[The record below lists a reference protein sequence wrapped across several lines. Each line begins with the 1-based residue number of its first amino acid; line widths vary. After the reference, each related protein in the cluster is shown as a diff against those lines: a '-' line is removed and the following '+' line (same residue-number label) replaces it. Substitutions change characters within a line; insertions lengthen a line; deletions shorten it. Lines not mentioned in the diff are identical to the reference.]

1 MMSLECAV
9 EDHGHRRGC
18 AHRLAWGAGV
28 WATGLVLA
36 ASVQAAP
43 MACLIE
49 PSQVVDIG
57 SPVVGVI
64 ATVAVERGD
73 AVRRGEV
80 VATLRREVERANLS
94 AASNRS
100 EVQAELRAARAA
112 AELARSKL
120 VRAEDLRRQNFISEV
135 AVEQARSE
143 AEVAYRRVD
152 AVREQQRAAASDT
165 ETARSQFAQREL
177 VATIDGV
184 VVDRFL
190 SPGERVD
197 DKPILRIARLNPL
210 RVELVLPLS
219 DLGRLKAGDTVQLK
233 PDYPGAVRKAATVE
247 RVDKIVD
254 AASRTFRARLTLPN
268 PDNSILA
275 GVRCVPEWAGAT
287 PTSAAV
293 TPAVAPVPA
302 PIPAKNPATTSR

>member
-1 MMSLECAV
+1 MMSLESAV
-9 EDHGHRRGC
+9 KEHGRR
-18 AHRLAWGAGV
+18 AGV
-28 WATGLVLA
+28 VALGWLLALA
-36 ASVQAAP
+36 AQAAP
-43 MACLIE
+43 LACLIE

-57 SPVVGVI
+57 SPVVGVL

-73 AVRRGEV
+73 TVRRGTV
-80 VATLRREVERANLS
+80 VATLRREIERANLS

-143 AEVAYRRVD
+143 SEVAFRRID

-177 VATIDGV
+177 AATIDGV

-190 SPGERVD
+190 HPGERVD
-197 DKPILRIARLNPL
+197 DKPILRIARLDPL

-233 PDYPGAVRKAATVE
+233 PDYPGATRKTATVE

-268 PDNSILA
+268 PDHGILA
-275 GVRCVPEWAGAT
+275 GVRCLPEWATATAT
-287 PTSAAV
+287 PTAGPAA
-293 TPAVAPVPA
+293 PA
-302 PIPAKNPATTSR
+302 ATR

>member
-1 MMSLECAV
+1 MMSLESAV
-9 EDHGHRRGC
+9 KEHGRVRAG
-18 AHRLAWGAGV
+18 RAGV
-28 WATGLVLA
+28 WVAGLLLA
-36 ASVQAAP
+36 SAARAVP
-43 MACLIE
+43 LACLIE

-57 SPVVGVI
+57 SPVVGVL

-73 AVRRGEV
+73 TVRRGAV
-80 VATLRREVERANLS
+80 VATLRRDVERANLS
-94 AASNRS
+94 AASHRS

-112 AELARSKL
+112 AELAHSKL

-143 AEVAYRRVD
+143 SEVANRRID

-177 VATIDGV
+177 AATIDGV

-190 SPGERVD
+190 NPGERVD
-197 DKPILRIARLNPL
+197 DKPVLRIARLDPL

-233 PDYPGAVRKAATVE
+233 PDYPGATRKTATVE

-268 PDNSILA
+268 PDHAVLA
-275 GVRCVPEWAGAT
+275 GVRCLPEWATATAT
-287 PTSAAV
+287 PT
-293 TPAVAPVPA
+293 VA
-302 PIPAKNPATTSR
+302 R

>member
-1 MMSLECAV
+1 MNVHGRACVAAAGLLLAV
-9 EDHGHRRGC
+9 
-18 AHRLAWGAGV
+18 
-28 WATGLVLA
+28 A
-36 ASVQAAP
+36 ARAAP
-43 MACLIE
+43 LACLIE

-73 AVRRGEV
+73 AVRRGMV

-94 AASNRS
+94 AASQRS
-100 EVQAELRAARAA
+100 DVQAELRAARAA

-190 SPGERVD
+190 HPGERVD
-197 DKPILRIARLNPL
+197 DKPILRIARLDPL

-219 DLGRLKAGDTVQLK
+219 DLGRLKAGDALQLK
-233 PDYPGAVRKAATVE
+233 PDYPGATRKTATVE

-268 PDNSILA
+268 PDHAILA
-275 GVRCVPEWAGAT
+275 GVRCLPEWAGAT
-287 PTSAAV
+287 PTAV
-293 TPAVAPVPA
+293 PATPAAPAVVPA
-302 PIPAKNPATTSR
+302 LGVR

>member
-1 MMSLECAV
+1 MNLESVVNVLGVLGALGRAGGVAV
-9 EDHGHRRGC
+9 
-18 AHRLAWGAGV
+18 L
-28 WATGLVLA
+28 GLLVSA
-36 ASVQAAP
+36 VQAAP
-43 MACLIE
+43 LACLIE

-57 SPVVGVI
+57 SPVVGVL

-73 AVRRGEV
+73 TVRRGTV

-94 AASNRS
+94 AASQRS

-177 VATIDGV
+177 AATIDGV
-184 VVDRFL
+184 VVDRYL
-190 SPGERVD
+190 HPGERVD
-197 DKPILRIARLNPL
+197 DKPILRLARLDPL

-219 DLGRLKAGDTVQLK
+219 DLGRLKAGDTLHLK
-233 PDYPGAVRKAATVE
+233 PDYPGAPRKAATVE

-254 AASRTFRARLTLPN
+254 AASRTFRARLSLPN
-268 PDNSILA
+268 PDHAVLA
-275 GVRCVPEWAGAT
+275 GVRCLPEWAQAT
-287 PTSAAV
+287 PTAGPAAV
-293 TPAVAPVPA
+293 ATP
-302 PIPAKNPATTSR
+302 ITR

>member
-1 MMSLECAV
+1 MTTSLESVVNVHGRACVAAAGLLLAV
-9 EDHGHRRGC
+9 
-18 AHRLAWGAGV
+18 
-28 WATGLVLA
+28 A
-36 ASVQAAP
+36 ARAAP
-43 MACLIE
+43 LACLIE

-57 SPVVGVI
+57 SPVVGVL
-64 ATVAVERGD
+64 AAVTVERGD
-73 AVRRGEV
+73 TVRRGMV

-94 AASNRS
+94 AASQRS
-100 EVQAELRAARAA
+100 DVQAELRAARAA

-120 VRAEDLRRQNFISEV
+120 ARAEDLRRQNFISEV

-177 VATIDGV
+177 TATIDGV

-190 SPGERVD
+190 HPGERVD
-197 DKPILRIARLNPL
+197 DKPILRIARLDPL

-219 DLGRLKAGDTVQLK
+219 DLGRLKAGDAVQLK
-233 PDYPGAVRKAATVE
+233 PDYPGATRKTATVE

-268 PDNSILA
+268 PDYAILA
-275 GVRCVPEWAGAT
+275 GVRCLPEWAGAAPAAL
-287 PTSAAV
+287 PTAA
-293 TPAVAPVPA
+293 T
-302 PIPAKNPATTSR
+302 R

>member
-1 MMSLECAV
+1 MRRSALRAAAWLAGGLLAV
-9 EDHGHRRGC
+9 
-18 AHRLAWGAGV
+18 AG
-28 WATGLVLA
+28 
-36 ASVQAAP
+36 QAAP
-43 MACLIE
+43 LACLIE

-94 AASNRS
+94 AASSRS

-165 ETARSQFAQREL
+165 ETARSQFALREL

-184 VVDRFL
+184 IVDRFL
-190 SPGERVD
+190 NPGERVD
-197 DKPILRIARLNPL
+197 DKPILRIARLDPL

-219 DLGRLKAGDTVQLK
+219 DLGRLKAGDTVQIK
-233 PDYPGAVRKAATVE
+233 PDYPGAARKTATVE

-268 PDNSILA
+268 PDHGVLA
-275 GVRCVPEWAGAT
+275 GVRCQPEWAAAT
-287 PTSAAV
+287 PTAGPA
-293 TPAVAPVPA
+293 TPA
-302 PIPAKNPATTSR
+302 ATPLPLAR

>member
-1 MMSLECAV
+1 M
-9 EDHGHRRGC
+9 RRS
-18 AHRLAWGAGV
+18 ALRVGV
-28 WATGLVLA
+28 WLA
-36 ASVQAAP
+36 GGWLAVAGQAAP
-43 MACLIE
+43 LACLIE

-94 AASNRS
+94 AASSRS

-165 ETARSQFAQREL
+165 ETARSQFALREL
-177 VATIDGV
+177 AATIDGV

-190 SPGERVD
+190 NPGERVD
-197 DKPILRIARLNPL
+197 DKPILRIARLDPL

-219 DLGRLKAGDTVQLK
+219 DLGRLKAGDTVLIK
-233 PDYPGAVRKAATVE
+233 PDYPGATRKTATVE

-268 PDNSILA
+268 PDHGVLA
-275 GVRCVPEWAGAT
+275 GVRCQPEWVSAT
-287 PTSAAV
+287 PTAGPA
-293 TPAVAPVPA
+293 TPAAMPALVA
-302 PIPAKNPATTSR
+302 R

>member
-1 MMSLECAV
+1 MMNLESVVNVLGVLGVPGRAGGVAV
-9 EDHGHRRGC
+9 
-18 AHRLAWGAGV
+18 L
-28 WATGLVLA
+28 GLLVSA
-36 ASVQAAP
+36 VQAAP
-43 MACLIE
+43 LACLIE

-57 SPVVGVI
+57 SPVVGVL

-73 AVRRGEV
+73 TVRRGTV

-94 AASNRS
+94 AASQRS

-143 AEVAYRRVD
+143 AEVAHRRVD

-177 VATIDGV
+177 AATIDGV
-184 VVDRFL
+184 VVDRYL
-190 SPGERVD
+190 HPGERVD
-197 DKPILRIARLNPL
+197 DKPILRLARLDPL

-219 DLGRLKAGDTVQLK
+219 DLGRLKAGDTVHLK
-233 PDYPGAVRKAATVE
+233 PDYPGAPRKAATVE

-254 AASRTFRARLTLPN
+254 AASRTFRARLNLPN
-268 PDNSILA
+268 PDHAILA
-275 GVRCVPEWAGAT
+275 GVRCLPEWAAAT
-287 PTSAAV
+287 PTAGPTAAAV
-293 TPAVAPVPA
+293 PPT
-302 PIPAKNPATTSR
+302 R

>member
-1 MMSLECAV
+1 MNLESVVNVLGVLGALGRAGGVAV
-9 EDHGHRRGC
+9 
-18 AHRLAWGAGV
+18 L
-28 WATGLVLA
+28 GLLVSA
-36 ASVQAAP
+36 VQAAP
-43 MACLIE
+43 LACLIE

-57 SPVVGVI
+57 SPVVGVL

-73 AVRRGEV
+73 TVRRGTV

-94 AASNRS
+94 AASQRS

-143 AEVAYRRVD
+143 AEVAHRRVD

-177 VATIDGV
+177 AATIDGV
-184 VVDRFL
+184 VVERYL
-190 SPGERVD
+190 HPGERVD
-197 DKPILRIARLNPL
+197 DKPILRLARLDPL

-219 DLGRLKAGDTVQLK
+219 DLGRLKAGDTVHLK
-233 PDYPGAVRKAATVE
+233 PDYPGAPRKAATVE

-254 AASRTFRARLTLPN
+254 AASRTFRARLNLPN
-268 PDNSILA
+268 PDHAILA
-275 GVRCVPEWAGAT
+275 GVRCLPEWAAAT
-287 PTSAAV
+287 PTAGPTAAAV
-293 TPAVAPVPA
+293 PPT
-302 PIPAKNPATTSR
+302 R

>member
-1 MMSLECAV
+1 MNLESVVNVLGVPGRAGGVAV
-9 EDHGHRRGC
+9 
-18 AHRLAWGAGV
+18 L
-28 WATGLVLA
+28 GLLVSA
-36 ASVQAAP
+36 VQAAP
-43 MACLIE
+43 LACLIE

-57 SPVVGVI
+57 SPVVGVL

-73 AVRRGEV
+73 TVRRGTV

-94 AASNRS
+94 AASQRS

-143 AEVAYRRVD
+143 AEVAHRRVD

-177 VATIDGV
+177 AATIDGV
-184 VVDRFL
+184 VVDRYL
-190 SPGERVD
+190 HPGERVD
-197 DKPILRIARLNPL
+197 DKPILRLARLDPL

-219 DLGRLKAGDTVQLK
+219 DLGRLKAGDTVHLK
-233 PDYPGAVRKAATVE
+233 PDYPGAPRKAATVE

-254 AASRTFRARLTLPN
+254 AASRTFRARLNLPN
-268 PDNSILA
+268 PDHAILA
-275 GVRCVPEWAGAT
+275 GVRCLPEWAAAT
-287 PTSAAV
+287 PTAGPTAAAV
-293 TPAVAPVPA
+293 PPT
-302 PIPAKNPATTSR
+302 R

>member
-1 MMSLECAV
+1 MMSLESAV
-9 EDHGHRRGC
+9 KVHGHGRAVVAAVGLL
-18 AHRLAWGAGV
+18 LA
-28 WATGLVLA
+28 LA
-36 ASVQAAP
+36 ARAAP
-43 MACLIE
+43 LACLIE

-57 SPVVGVI
+57 SPVVGVL

-73 AVRRGEV
+73 TVRRGTV

-112 AELARSKL
+112 AELARGKL

-143 AEVAYRRVD
+143 AEVAYRRID

-177 VATIDGV
+177 AATIDGV
-184 VVDRFL
+184 VVERFL
-190 SPGERVD
+190 NPGERVD
-197 DKPILRIARLNPL
+197 DKPILRIARLDPL

-219 DLGRLKAGDTVQLK
+219 DLGRLKAGDAVQIK
-233 PDYPGAVRKAATVE
+233 PDYPGATRKTATVE

-268 PDNSILA
+268 PDNAVLA
-275 GVRCVPEWAGAT
+275 GVRCLPEW
-287 PTSAAV
+287 AAV
-293 TPAVAPVPA
+293 TPTAGPA
-302 PIPAKNPATTSR
+302 AAR

>member
-1 MMSLECAV
+1 MNLESVVNVLGVLGVPGRAGGVAV
-9 EDHGHRRGC
+9 
-18 AHRLAWGAGV
+18 L
-28 WATGLVLA
+28 GLLVSA
-36 ASVQAAP
+36 VQAAP
-43 MACLIE
+43 LACLIE

-57 SPVVGVI
+57 SPVVGVL

-73 AVRRGEV
+73 TVRRGTV

-94 AASNRS
+94 AASQRS

-120 VRAEDLRRQNFISEV
+120 ARAEDLRRQNFISEV

-143 AEVAYRRVD
+143 AEVAHRRVD

-177 VATIDGV
+177 AATIDGV
-184 VVDRFL
+184 VVERYL
-190 SPGERVD
+190 HPGERVD
-197 DKPILRIARLNPL
+197 DKPILRLARLDPL

-219 DLGRLKAGDTVQLK
+219 DLGRLKAGDTVHLK
-233 PDYPGAVRKAATVE
+233 PDYPGAPRKAATVE

-254 AASRTFRARLTLPN
+254 AASRTFRARLNLPN
-268 PDNSILA
+268 PDHAILA
-275 GVRCVPEWAGAT
+275 GVRCLPEWAAAT
-287 PTSAAV
+287 PTAGPAA
-293 TPAVAPVPA
+293 AA
-302 PIPAKNPATTSR
+302 IPPTR

>member
-1 MMSLECAV
+1 MMRLESV
-9 EDHGHRRGC
+9 VNVHGR
-18 AHRLAWGAGV
+18 V
-28 WATGLVLA
+28 WVALTGLLLA
-36 ASVQAAP
+36 VVARAAP
-43 MACLIE
+43 LACLIE

-57 SPVVGVI
+57 SPVVGVL

-73 AVRRGEV
+73 TVRRGMV

-94 AASNRS
+94 AASQRS
-100 EVQAELRAARAA
+100 EVQAELRASRAA

-120 VRAEDLRRQNFISEV
+120 ARAEDLRRQNFISEV

-143 AEVAYRRVD
+143 AEVANRRVD

-177 VATIDGV
+177 PATIDGV

-190 SPGERVD
+190 HPGERVD
-197 DKPILRIARLNPL
+197 DKPILRIARLDPL

-219 DLGRLKAGDTVQLK
+219 DLGRLKVGDTVQLK
-233 PDYPGAVRKAATVE
+233 PDYPGATRKSATVE

-254 AASRTFRARLTLPN
+254 AASRTFRARLALPN
-268 PDNSILA
+268 PDYAIVA

-287 PTSAAV
+287 PAAMP
-293 TPAVAPVPA
+293 TAAP
-302 PIPAKNPATTSR
+302 R

>member
-1 MMSLECAV
+1 MMNLESAVNVHGAHGVHGRACA
-9 EDHGHRRGC
+9 
-18 AHRLAWGAGV
+18 AAWLLLA
-28 WATGLVLA
+28 LA
-36 ASVQAAP
+36 SAARAAP
-43 MACLIE
+43 LACLIE

-73 AVRRGEV
+73 TVRRGTV

-94 AASNRS
+94 AASQRS

-165 ETARSQFAQREL
+165 ETARTQFAQREL
-177 VATIDGV
+177 AATIDGV
-184 VVDRFL
+184 VVERYL
-190 SPGERVD
+190 HPGERVD
-197 DKPILRIARLNPL
+197 DKPILRIARLDPL

-268 PDNSILA
+268 PDHAILA
-275 GVRCVPEWAGAT
+275 GVRCLPEWAAAT
-287 PTSAAV
+287 PTAGPAAAPAAGPAALQPAAAIA
-293 TPAVAPVPA
+293 TPPA
-302 PIPAKNPATTSR
+302 R

>member
-1 MMSLECAV
+1 MSGECSV
-9 EDHGHRRGC
+9 EDHGHRRGR
-18 AHRLAWGAGV
+18 AHRLACGAGV
-28 WATGLVLA
+28 LAAGLVLA
-36 ASVQAAP
+36 ATARAAP

-73 AVRRGEV
+73 TVRRGEV
-80 VATLRREVERANLS
+80 VATLRREIERANLS

-100 EVQAELRAARAA
+100 EVHAELRAARAA

-184 VVDRFL
+184 VVDRYL
-190 SPGERVD
+190 NPGERVD
-197 DKPILRIARLNPL
+197 DKPILRIARLDPL

-219 DLGRLKAGDTVQLK
+219 DLGRLKAGDAVQLK
-233 PDYPGAVRKAATVE
+233 PDYPGAVRKTATVE

-268 PDNSILA
+268 PDRSILA
-275 GVRCVPEWAGAT
+275 GVRCVPEWAGAA
-287 PTSAAV
+287 PASVPPSPAA
-293 TPAVAPVPA
+293 A
-302 PIPAKNPATTSR
+302 PIPATTSR

>member
-1 MMSLECAV
+1 MMSLESAV
-9 EDHGHRRGC
+9 KEHGRRVGVV
-18 AHRLAWGAGV
+18 AVGWLLAS
-28 WATGLVLA
+28 T
-36 ASVQAAP
+36 VQAAP
-43 MACLIE
+43 LACLIE

-57 SPVVGVI
+57 SPVVGVL

-73 AVRRGEV
+73 AVRRGTV

-143 AEVAYRRVD
+143 SEVAHRRID

-177 VATIDGV
+177 AATIDGV

-190 SPGERVD
+190 NPGERVD
-197 DKPILRIARLNPL
+197 DKPILRIARLDPL

-219 DLGRLKAGDTVQLK
+219 DLGRLKAGDAVQLK
-233 PDYPGAVRKAATVE
+233 PDYPGATRKTATVE

-268 PDNSILA
+268 PDNAILA
-275 GVRCVPEWAGAT
+275 GVRCLPEWATVT
-287 PTSAAV
+287 PTAA
-293 TPAVAPVPA
+293 
-302 PIPAKNPATTSR
+302 R

>member
-1 MMSLECAV
+1 MMSLESVVNVCA
-9 EDHGHRRGC
+9 RG
-18 AHRLAWGAGV
+18 GV
-28 WATGLVLA
+28 VLA
-36 ASVQAAP
+36 GWLMAAPWTVAAP

-57 SPVVGVI
+57 SPVVGVL

-73 AVRRGEV
+73 KVRRGAT
-80 VATLRREVERANLS
+80 VATLRRDVERANLS
-94 AASNRS
+94 AASQRS

-112 AELARSKL
+112 ADLARSKL

-143 AEVAYRRVD
+143 AEVALRRVD

-177 VATIDGV
+177 TATIDGV

-190 SPGERVD
+190 HPGERVD
-197 DKPILRIARLNPL
+197 DKPILRLARLDPL

-219 DLGRLKAGDTVQLK
+219 DLGRLKVGDTVHLK
-233 PDYPGAVRKAATVE
+233 PDYPGATRQSATVA
-247 RVDKIVD
+247 RVDQLVD

-268 PDNSILA
+268 PGHAIVA
-275 GVRCVPEWAGAT
+275 GVRCLPEWA
-287 PTSAAV
+287 AAV
-293 TPAVAPVPA
+293 PTAAV
-302 PIPAKNPATTSR
+302 R

>member
-1 MMSLECAV
+1 MTTSLESVVNVHGRACVAAAGLLLAV
-9 EDHGHRRGC
+9 
-18 AHRLAWGAGV
+18 
-28 WATGLVLA
+28 A
-36 ASVQAAP
+36 AQAAP
-43 MACLIE
+43 LACLIE

-57 SPVVGVI
+57 SPVVGVL

-73 AVRRGEV
+73 TVRRGMV

-94 AASNRS
+94 AASRRS
-100 EVQAELRAARAA
+100 DVQAELRAARAA

-177 VATIDGV
+177 TATIDGV

-190 SPGERVD
+190 HPGERVD
-197 DKPILRIARLNPL
+197 DKPILRIARLDPL

-219 DLGRLKAGDTVQLK
+219 DLGRLKAGDAVQLK
-233 PDYPGAVRKAATVE
+233 PDYPGATRKTATVE

-268 PDNSILA
+268 PDHAILA
-275 GVRCVPEWAGAT
+275 GVRCLPEWAGAAPAAL
-287 PTSAAV
+287 PTAA
-293 TPAVAPVPA
+293 T
-302 PIPAKNPATTSR
+302 R

>member
-1 MMSLECAV
+1 MRRSALRVAV
-9 EDHGHRRGC
+9 W
-18 AHRLAWGAGV
+18 LAGGWLAVAG
-28 WATGLVLA
+28 
-36 ASVQAAP
+36 QAAP
-43 MACLIE
+43 LACLIE

-94 AASNRS
+94 AASSRS

-165 ETARSQFAQREL
+165 ETARSQFALREL
-177 VATIDGV
+177 AATIDGV

-190 SPGERVD
+190 NPGERVD
-197 DKPILRIARLNPL
+197 DKPILRIARLDPL

-219 DLGRLKAGDTVQLK
+219 DLGRLKAGDTVQIK
-233 PDYPGAVRKAATVE
+233 PDYPGATRKTATVE

-268 PDNSILA
+268 PDHGVLA
-275 GVRCVPEWAGAT
+275 GVRCQPEWVSAT
-287 PTSAAV
+287 PTAGPA
-293 TPAVAPVPA
+293 TPAAMPALVA
-302 PIPAKNPATTSR
+302 R

>member
-1 MMSLECAV
+1 MMNLESVVNVLGVPGRAGGVAV
-9 EDHGHRRGC
+9 
-18 AHRLAWGAGV
+18 L
-28 WATGLVLA
+28 GLLVSA
-36 ASVQAAP
+36 VQAAP
-43 MACLIE
+43 LACLIE

-57 SPVVGVI
+57 SPVVGVL

-73 AVRRGEV
+73 TVRRGTV

-94 AASNRS
+94 AASQRS

-143 AEVAYRRVD
+143 AEVAHRRVD

-177 VATIDGV
+177 AATIDGV
-184 VVDRFL
+184 VVDRYL
-190 SPGERVD
+190 HPGERVD
-197 DKPILRIARLNPL
+197 DKPILRLARLDPL

-219 DLGRLKAGDTVQLK
+219 DLGRLKAGDTVHLK
-233 PDYPGAVRKAATVE
+233 PDYPGAPRKAATVE

-254 AASRTFRARLTLPN
+254 AASRTFRARLNLPN
-268 PDNSILA
+268 PDHAILA
-275 GVRCVPEWAGAT
+275 GVRCLPEWAAAT
-287 PTSAAV
+287 PTAGPTAAAV
-293 TPAVAPVPA
+293 PPT
-302 PIPAKNPATTSR
+302 R

>member
-1 MMSLECAV
+1 MGMGAV
-9 EDHGHRRGC
+9 GLLLL
-18 AHRLAWGAGV
+18 LAMGAR
-28 WATGLVLA
+28 ATPL
-36 ASVQAAP
+36 
-43 MACLIE
+43 ACLIE

-73 AVRRGEV
+73 AVRRGMV

-94 AASNRS
+94 AASSRS
-100 EVQAELRAARAA
+100 DVHAELRAARAA
-112 AELARSKL
+112 ADLARSKL

-165 ETARSQFAQREL
+165 ETARSQLALREL
-177 VATIDGV
+177 SATIDGV

-190 SPGERVD
+190 HPGERVD
-197 DKPILRIARLNPL
+197 DKPILRIAKLDPL

-219 DLGRLKAGDTVQLK
+219 DLGRLKAGDTVLLK
-233 PDYPGAVRKAATVE
+233 PDYPGAVRKSATVE

-268 PDNSILA
+268 PDLGILA
-275 GVRCVPEWAGAT
+275 GVRCLPEWAGAT
-287 PTSAAV
+287 PAS
-293 TPAVAPVPA
+293 
-302 PIPAKNPATTSR
+302 NLR

>member
-1 MMSLECAV
+1 MSLESAV
-9 EDHGHRRGC
+9 KVHGHGRAVVAAVGLL
-18 AHRLAWGAGV
+18 LA
-28 WATGLVLA
+28 LA
-36 ASVQAAP
+36 ARAAP
-43 MACLIE
+43 LACLIE

-57 SPVVGVI
+57 SPVVGVL

-73 AVRRGEV
+73 TVRRGTV
-80 VATLRREVERANLS
+80 VATLRREIERANLS

-112 AELARSKL
+112 AELARGKL

-143 AEVAYRRVD
+143 AEVAYRRID

-177 VATIDGV
+177 AATIDGV
-184 VVDRFL
+184 VVERFL
-190 SPGERVD
+190 NPGERVD
-197 DKPILRIARLNPL
+197 DKPILRIARLDPL

-219 DLGRLKAGDTVQLK
+219 DLGRLKAGDAVQIK
-233 PDYPGAVRKAATVE
+233 PDYPGATRKTATVE

-268 PDNSILA
+268 PDHAVLA
-275 GVRCVPEWAGAT
+275 GVRCLPEW
-287 PTSAAV
+287 AAV
-293 TPAVAPVPA
+293 TPT
-302 PIPAKNPATTSR
+302 ATPTAAR

>member
-9 EDHGHRRGC
+9 VDHGHGHGRSQMRRS
-18 AHRLAWGAGV
+18 ALRAAAWLAGGLLAVAG
-28 WATGLVLA
+28 
-36 ASVQAAP
+36 QAAP
-43 MACLIE
+43 LACLIE

-94 AASNRS
+94 AASSRS

-165 ETARSQFAQREL
+165 ETARSQFALREL

-184 VVDRFL
+184 IVDRFL
-190 SPGERVD
+190 NPGERVD
-197 DKPILRIARLNPL
+197 DKPILRIARLDPL

-219 DLGRLKAGDTVQLK
+219 DLGRLKAGDTVQIK
-233 PDYPGAVRKAATVE
+233 PDYPGAARKTATVE

-268 PDNSILA
+268 PDHGVLA
-275 GVRCVPEWAGAT
+275 GVRCQPEWAAAT
-287 PTSAAV
+287 PTAGPA
-293 TPAVAPVPA
+293 TPA
-302 PIPAKNPATTSR
+302 ATPLPLAR

>member
-9 EDHGHRRGC
+9 KDLGHGRRVHRRV
-18 AHRLAWGAGV
+18 HRLALHAGMGAV
-28 WATGLVLA
+28 GLLLA
-36 ASVQAAP
+36 MRVGAAP
-43 MACLIE
+43 LACLIE

-73 AVRRGEV
+73 AVRRGMV
-80 VATLRREVERANLS
+80 VATLRRDVERANLS
-94 AASNRS
+94 AASQRS

-165 ETARSQFAQREL
+165 ETARSQLALREL
-177 VATIDGV
+177 SATIDGV

-190 SPGERVD
+190 HPGERVD
-197 DKPILRIARLNPL
+197 DKPILRIARLDPL

-219 DLGRLKAGDTVQLK
+219 DLGRLKAGDSVSLK
-233 PDYPGAVRKAATVE
+233 PDYPGAVRKTATVE

-268 PDNSILA
+268 PDLGVLA
-275 GVRCVPEWAGAT
+275 GVRCLPEWAGAST
-287 PTSAAV
+287 Q
-293 TPAVAPVPA
+293 
-302 PIPAKNPATTSR
+302 NPR

>member
-1 MMSLECAV
+1 MNLESV
-9 EDHGHRRGC
+9 VNVLGVLGVPGR
-18 AHRLAWGAGV
+18 AGGV
-28 WATGLVLA
+28 VVLGLLVSA
-36 ASVQAAP
+36 VQAAP
-43 MACLIE
+43 LACLIE

-57 SPVVGVI
+57 SPVVGVL

-73 AVRRGEV
+73 TVRRGTV

-94 AASNRS
+94 AASQRS

-120 VRAEDLRRQNFISEV
+120 ARAEDLRRQNFISEV

-177 VATIDGV
+177 AATIDGV
-184 VVDRFL
+184 VVERYL
-190 SPGERVD
+190 HPGERVD
-197 DKPILRIARLNPL
+197 DKPILRLARLDPL

-219 DLGRLKAGDTVQLK
+219 DLGRLKTGDTVHLK
-233 PDYPGAVRKAATVE
+233 PDYPGAPRKAATVE
-247 RVDKIVD
+247 RVDRIVD
-254 AASRTFRARLTLPN
+254 AASRTFRARLNLPN
-268 PDNSILA
+268 PDHAILA
-275 GVRCVPEWAGAT
+275 GVRCLPEWAAAT
-287 PTSAAV
+287 PTAGPAAAAV
-293 TPAVAPVPA
+293 PPT
-302 PIPAKNPATTSR
+302 R

>member
-1 MMSLECAV
+1 MNLESVVNVLGVLGVPGRAGGVAV
-9 EDHGHRRGC
+9 
-18 AHRLAWGAGV
+18 L
-28 WATGLVLA
+28 GLLVSA
-36 ASVQAAP
+36 VQAAP
-43 MACLIE
+43 LACLIE

-57 SPVVGVI
+57 SPVVGVL

-73 AVRRGEV
+73 TVRRGTV

-94 AASNRS
+94 AASQRS

-120 VRAEDLRRQNFISEV
+120 ARAEDLRRQNFISEV

-143 AEVAYRRVD
+143 AEVAHRRVD

-177 VATIDGV
+177 AATIDGV
-184 VVDRFL
+184 VVERYL
-190 SPGERVD
+190 HPGERVD
-197 DKPILRIARLNPL
+197 DKPILRLARLDPL

-219 DLGRLKAGDTVQLK
+219 DLGRLKTGDTVHLK
-233 PDYPGAVRKAATVE
+233 PDYPGAPRKAATVE

-254 AASRTFRARLTLPN
+254 AASRTFRARLNLPN
-268 PDNSILA
+268 PDHATLA
-275 GVRCVPEWAGAT
+275 GVRCLPEWAAAT
-287 PTSAAV
+287 PTAGPAAAAV
-293 TPAVAPVPA
+293 PPT
-302 PIPAKNPATTSR
+302 R

>member
-1 MMSLECAV
+1 MMSLESAV
-9 EDHGHRRGC
+9 KVHGHGHGHGRAVVAAVGLL
-18 AHRLAWGAGV
+18 LA
-28 WATGLVLA
+28 LA
-36 ASVQAAP
+36 ARAAP
-43 MACLIE
+43 LACLIE

-57 SPVVGVI
+57 SPVVGVL

-73 AVRRGEV
+73 TVRRGTV
-80 VATLRREVERANLS
+80 VATLRREIERANLS

-112 AELARSKL
+112 AELARGKL

-143 AEVAYRRVD
+143 AEVAYRRID

-177 VATIDGV
+177 AATIDGV
-184 VVDRFL
+184 VVERFL
-190 SPGERVD
+190 NPGERVD
-197 DKPILRIARLNPL
+197 DKPILRIARLDPL

-219 DLGRLKAGDTVQLK
+219 DLGRLKAGDAVQLK
-233 PDYPGAVRKAATVE
+233 PDYPGATRKTATVE

-268 PDNSILA
+268 PDHAVLA
-275 GVRCVPEWAGAT
+275 GVRCLPEW
-287 PTSAAV
+287 AAV
-293 TPAVAPVPA
+293 TPTAAPTA
-302 PIPAKNPATTSR
+302 AR

>member
-9 EDHGHRRGC
+9 VDLGHGHGRVRSRMRRS
-18 AHRLAWGAGV
+18 ALRTAAWLAGGLLAFAG
-28 WATGLVLA
+28 
-36 ASVQAAP
+36 QAAP
-43 MACLIE
+43 LACLIE

-94 AASNRS
+94 AASSRS

-165 ETARSQFAQREL
+165 ETARSQFALREL
-177 VATIDGV
+177 AATIDGV

-190 SPGERVD
+190 NPGERVD
-197 DKPILRIARLNPL
+197 DKPILRIARLDPL

-219 DLGRLKAGDTVQLK
+219 DLGRLKAGDTVQIK
-233 PDYPGAVRKAATVE
+233 PDYPGATRKTATVE

-268 PDNSILA
+268 PDHGVLA
-275 GVRCVPEWAGAT
+275 GVRCQPEWASAT
-287 PTSAAV
+287 PTAGPA
-293 TPAVAPVPA
+293 TPAATPALVA
-302 PIPAKNPATTSR
+302 R

>member
-1 MMSLECAV
+1 MGLL
-9 EDHGHRRGC
+9 
-18 AHRLAWGAGV
+18 LAS
-28 WATGLVLA
+28 A
-36 ASVQAAP
+36 AQAAP
-43 MACLIE
+43 LACLIE

-57 SPVVGVI
+57 SPVIGVL

-73 AVRRGEV
+73 TVRRGMV

-143 AEVAYRRVD
+143 SEVAFRRID
-152 AVREQQRAAASDT
+152 AVREQQRAAAGDT

-177 VATIDGV
+177 AATIDGV

-190 SPGERVD
+190 NPGERVD
-197 DKPILRIARLNPL
+197 DKPILRIARLDPL

-219 DLGRLKAGDTVQLK
+219 DLGRLKAGDAVQLK
-233 PDYPGAVRKAATVE
+233 PDYPGATRKTATVE

-268 PDNSILA
+268 PDHGILA
-275 GVRCVPEWAGAT
+275 GVRCLPEWATAAAT
-287 PTSAAV
+287 PTAA
-293 TPAVAPVPA
+293 
-302 PIPAKNPATTSR
+302 R

>member
-1 MMSLECAV
+1 M
-9 EDHGHRRGC
+9 RRS
-18 AHRLAWGAGV
+18 ALRVGV
-28 WATGLVLA
+28 WLA
-36 ASVQAAP
+36 GGWLAVAGQAAP
-43 MACLIE
+43 LACLIE

-94 AASNRS
+94 AASSRS

-165 ETARSQFAQREL
+165 ETARSQFALREL
-177 VATIDGV
+177 AATIDGV

-190 SPGERVD
+190 NPGERVD
-197 DKPILRIARLNPL
+197 DKPILRIARLDPL

-219 DLGRLKAGDTVQLK
+219 DLGRLKAGDTVQIK
-233 PDYPGAVRKAATVE
+233 PDYPGATRKTATVE
-247 RVDKIVD
+247 RVDKIVG
-254 AASRTFRARLTLPN
+254 AASRTFRARLTLAK
-268 PDNSILA
+268 PDHGVLA
-275 GVRCVPEWAGAT
+275 GVRCQPEWVSAT
-287 PTSAAV
+287 PTAGPA
-293 TPAVAPVPA
+293 TPAAMPALVA
-302 PIPAKNPATTSR
+302 R

>member
-1 MMSLECAV
+1 MMRLECV
-9 EDHGHRRGC
+9 VVDLDHGRSRRC
-18 AHRLAWGAGV
+18 RSALRAAAWLAG
-28 WATGLVLA
+28 GLLA
-36 ASVQAAP
+36 VAAQAAP
-43 MACLIE
+43 LACLIE

-73 AVRRGEV
+73 TVRRGEV

-165 ETARSQFAQREL
+165 ETARSQFALREL
-177 VATIDGV
+177 AATIDGV

-190 SPGERVD
+190 HPGERVD
-197 DKPILRIARLNPL
+197 DKPILRIARLDPL

-219 DLGRLKAGDTVQLK
+219 DLGRLKAGDTVQIK

-268 PDNSILA
+268 PDASVLA
-275 GVRCVPEWAGAT
+275 GVRCQPDWAAAAPTAGPAT
-287 PTSAAV
+287 PAA
-293 TPAVAPVPA
+293 TPLPRA
-302 PIPAKNPATTSR
+302 R

>member
-1 MMSLECAV
+1 MNLESVVNVLGVLGVPGRAGGVAV
-9 EDHGHRRGC
+9 
-18 AHRLAWGAGV
+18 L
-28 WATGLVLA
+28 GLLVSA
-36 ASVQAAP
+36 VQAAP
-43 MACLIE
+43 LACLIE

-57 SPVVGVI
+57 SPVVGVL

-73 AVRRGEV
+73 TVRRGTV

-94 AASNRS
+94 AASQRS

-143 AEVAYRRVD
+143 AEVAHRRVD

-177 VATIDGV
+177 AATIDGV
-184 VVDRFL
+184 VVERYL
-190 SPGERVD
+190 HPGERVD
-197 DKPILRIARLNPL
+197 DKPILRLARLDPL

-219 DLGRLKAGDTVQLK
+219 DLGRLKAGDTVHLK
-233 PDYPGAVRKAATVE
+233 PDYPGAPRKAATVE

-254 AASRTFRARLTLPN
+254 AASRTFRARLNLPN
-268 PDNSILA
+268 PDHAILA
-275 GVRCVPEWAGAT
+275 GVRCLPEWAAAT
-287 PTSAAV
+287 PTAGPAAAAV
-293 TPAVAPVPA
+293 PPT
-302 PIPAKNPATTSR
+302 R

>member
-1 MMSLECAV
+1 MMNLESVVNVLGVLGALGRAGGVAV
-9 EDHGHRRGC
+9 
-18 AHRLAWGAGV
+18 L
-28 WATGLVLA
+28 GLLVSA
-36 ASVQAAP
+36 VQAAP
-43 MACLIE
+43 LACLIE

-57 SPVVGVI
+57 SPVVGVL

-73 AVRRGEV
+73 TVRRGTV

-94 AASNRS
+94 AASQRS

-143 AEVAYRRVD
+143 AEVAHRRVD

-177 VATIDGV
+177 AATIDGV
-184 VVDRFL
+184 VVDRYL
-190 SPGERVD
+190 HPGERVD
-197 DKPILRIARLNPL
+197 DKPILRLARLDPL

-219 DLGRLKAGDTVQLK
+219 DLGRLKAGDTLHLK
-233 PDYPGAVRKAATVE
+233 PDYPGAPRKAATVE

-254 AASRTFRARLTLPN
+254 AASRTFRARLSLPN
-268 PDNSILA
+268 PDHAVLA
-275 GVRCVPEWAGAT
+275 GVRCLPEWAQAT
-287 PTSAAV
+287 PTAGPAAV
-293 TPAVAPVPA
+293 VTP
-302 PIPAKNPATTSR
+302 ITR

>member
-1 MMSLECAV
+1 MGLL
-9 EDHGHRRGC
+9 
-18 AHRLAWGAGV
+18 LA
-28 WATGLVLA
+28 LA
-36 ASVQAAP
+36 AQAVP
-43 MACLIE
+43 LACLIE

-57 SPVVGVI
+57 SPVVGVL

-73 AVRRGEV
+73 PVRRGMV

-143 AEVAYRRVD
+143 AEVAYRRID
-152 AVREQQRAAASDT
+152 AVHEQQRAAASDT

-190 SPGERVD
+190 NPGERVD
-197 DKPILRIARLNPL
+197 DKPILRIARLDPL

-219 DLGRLKAGDTVQLK
+219 DLGRLKVGDAVQLK
-233 PDYPGAVRKAATVE
+233 PDYPGATRKTATVE

-268 PDNSILA
+268 PDRAILA
-275 GVRCVPEWAGAT
+275 GVRCLPDWVTAAAT
-287 PTSAAV
+287 PTPTV
-293 TPAVAPVPA
+293 V
-302 PIPAKNPATTSR
+302 R